1 MKKIGIIIIIAFIL
15 CGCGQTVPEDTSAT
29 VDKSAPDFTM
39 YTEDGT
45 EVKLSDFEGKPT
57 ILNFWATW
65 CTPCKNEMPAIEA
78 AYQQY
83 GDKINF
89 VIVNLTDGEND
100 TVVSAAAYIQAQGYT
115 FPVYF
120 DTKLAGANAYGV
132 SSIPLTLF
140 IDANGDLVTY
150 YTGSMS
156 EKILQSGIN
165 MLLPVTE

>member
-1 MKKIGIIIIIAFIL
+1 MKRFLIFLLVALLL
-15 CGCGQTVPEDTSAT
+15 CGCAQTNPESTKPTA
-29 VDKSAPDFTM
+29 DKAAPDFTM
-39 YTEDGT
+39 YTEDGK

-65 CTPCKNEMPAIEA
+65 CGPCKNEMPAIED
-78 AYQQY
+78 AYKKY

-100 TVVSAAAYIQAQGYT
+100 TVVGAASYIQAQGYT

-120 DTKLAGANAYGV
+120 DTKLAGATAYGV
-132 SSIPLTLF
+132 NSIPLTLF